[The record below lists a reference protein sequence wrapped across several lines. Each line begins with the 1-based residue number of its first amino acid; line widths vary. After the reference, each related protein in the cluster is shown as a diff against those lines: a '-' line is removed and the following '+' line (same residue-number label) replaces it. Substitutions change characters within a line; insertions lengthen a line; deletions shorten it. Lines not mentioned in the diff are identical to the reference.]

1 MIEQHLQRIPDAK
14 NPPAEYYFDNSAT
27 TPLCREAIERMQ
39 YVMTDV
45 YGNPSSLHGLGLRA
59 EKVMTEAR
67 MQVLAALL
75 PTRAGVR
82 PKAEN
87 LIFTGSGTEANN
99 MAIIGGATAKP
110 RNKGKQVIIGET
122 EHPSVLEAAK
132 HLETLGYRVARI
144 PSPKGVWD
152 MDAYRAALTEDTIL
166 VSAMLVNN
174 ETGAV
179 NDIAA
184 IAAAARAKNPDV
196 LIHCDDVQGF
206 LKVPLSPLP
215 HADMVTISAHKI
227 GGPKGVGALYVSD
240 RVLKTKSLVPVIH
253 GGGQEQG
260 LRSGTENVIGIAGF
274 GAAAEAGA
282 KRFPAEYDR
291 FCKQRAWLT
300 SLLHEL
306 PEGTVRINTPETA
319 QIAPHII
326 SLTAFRLR
334 SETLLH
340 SLSASRVYV
349 SSGSAC
355 SSNGGG
361 HTGYVLK
368 SFGIPDTEADSTIR
382 ISLGEQTTS
391 EGIGALVIALAES
404 IGRLAH
410 KRPSGRSKDTA
421 DSARIDLEKLRGMIA
436 AQENKDI

>member
-1 MIEQHLQRIPDAK
+1 MRD
-14 NPPAEYYFDNSAT
+14 
-27 TPLCREAIERMQ
+27 
-39 YVMTDV
+39 VMEHI
-45 YGNPSSLHGLGLRA
+45 YGNPSSLHTLGLRA
-59 EKVMTEAR
+59 EKVMNEAR
-67 MQVLAALL
+67 MQILSALC
-75 PTRAGVR
+75 PTRTGLR
-82 PKAEN
+82 PKADN

-99 MAIIGGATAKP
+99 LALIGGMTAKP
-110 RNKGKQVIIGET
+110 RNKGKKLIIGET

-132 HLETLGYRVARI
+132 HLETLGFRVARI
-144 PSPKGVWD
+144 PSPRGVWD
-152 MDAYRAALTEDTIL
+152 MDAYRAALSEDTVL

-184 IAAAARAKNPDV
+184 IAKAARAKNPDV

-206 LKVPLSPLP
+206 LKVPVSPLP
-215 HADMVTISAHKI
+215 HADMVTVSAHKI

-240 RVLKTKSLVPVIH
+240 RVLKTKSLVPVVF
-253 GGGQEQG
+253 GGGQEKG

-282 KRFPAEYDR
+282 KNFTATYENFSALRTKLETALAEFPEN
-291 FCKQRAWLT
+291 
-300 SLLHEL
+300 
-306 PEGTVRINTPETA
+306 TVRVNTPETA
-319 QIAPHII
+319 LIAPHIV

-340 SLSASRVYV
+340 SLSASQIYV

-368 SFGIPDTEADSTIR
+368 SFGLPDAEADSTIR
-382 ISLGEQTTS
+382 ISFGEQTT
-391 EGIGALVIALAES
+391 ERDIDALTAALAES
-404 IGRLAH
+404 IARLAH
-410 KRPSGRSKDTA
+410 RR
-421 DSARIDLEKLRGMIA
+421 R
-436 AQENKDI
+436 

>member
-1 MIEQHLQRIPDAK
+1 MTEFYL
-14 NPPAEYYFDNSAT
+14 DNSAT
-27 TPLCREAIERMQ
+27 TPLCEAAIAKMRD
-39 YVMTDV
+39 VMENV
-45 YGNPSSLHGLGLRA
+45 YGNPSSLHTLGLRA
-59 EKVMTEAR
+59 EKIMSEAR
-67 MQVLAALL
+67 MQILSALV
-75 PTRAGVR
+75 PIRAGAR

-99 MAIIGGATAKP
+99 LAIIGGATAKP
-110 RNKGKQVIIGET
+110 RNRGKKIIIGET

-152 MDAYRAALTEDTIL
+152 MAAYREALTEDTIL

-184 IAAAARAKNPDV
+184 IARAARAKNPDV
-196 LIHCDDVQGF
+196 IVHCDDVQGF
-206 LKVPLSPLP
+206 LKVPVSPLP
-215 HADMVTISAHKI
+215 HADMVTVSAHKI
-227 GGPKGVGALYVSD
+227 GGPKGVGALYVND
-240 RVLKTKSLVPVIH
+240 RILKAKAIVPVVH
-253 GGGQEQG
+253 GGGQERG

-282 KRFPAEYDR
+282 KHFAALHSRFLALREKLATRLADFPAD
-291 FCKQRAWLT
+291 
-300 SLLHEL
+300 
-306 PEGTVRINTPETA
+306 TVRINTPETA
-319 QIAPHII
+319 VIAPHIV

-340 SLSASRVYV
+340 SLSASGVYV

-361 HTGYVLK
+361 SHTGYVLR
-368 SFGIPDTEADSTIR
+368 SFGLPEAEADSTVR
-382 ISLGEQTTS
+382 ISFGEQTTDAD
-391 EGIGALVIALAES
+391 IDALTSALSES
-404 IGRLAH
+404 IARLAH
-410 KRPSGRSKDTA
+410 KRR
-421 DSARIDLEKLRGMIA
+421 
-436 AQENKDI
+436 